1 MGRSLVSARAK
12 TGPEGPAARK
22 RSKVVRWQGLFI
34 FAVLCALAAALWI
47 VFVDHFAKRGIESAG
62 TAIVGAKVELD
73 KADVSLSPLGL
84 TLLGLKVTNPDAPM
98 TNAIEAGRIAFH
110 MDGPSALRHKVL
122 IEEMSVEDVRLNT
135 PRKTSGAVASTGPS
149 PFEQLM
155 ELPSFVIPNVKDAF
169 EKEKADLRSVPLIT
183 GAAADAEAARNRWQ
197 AKIKELQAA
206 AEVEKYRKRYQELKA
221 KKGKASVGN
230 LIGGSKDLLA
240 LQKQVKADIQTVTE
254 AKKLFSTDLA
264 ALQKVAAEAPAAV
277 RDDARRIVDKYSLT
291 PAGLANISRLL
302 FGPKIA
308 ANVRSA
314 LQWNAR
320 LSPFIEKV
328 KEKINGKDVV
338 KPIRAKGR
346 DVRFREDRPLPD
358 FLARLT
364 KVSISLPQGS
374 FAGRIENMT
383 SDPDILGQPLRFAF
397 TGENLKGLRSASLQG
412 TFDRVN
418 PAARK
423 DSLTLKLRGY
433 EARGVKLAASK
444 SLPVDLAQGLVDL
457 DVSAGLEKGVLKAR
471 ISAGVRSAHLLVGA
485 GEPRPGLAGRVD
497 AAVRGALTGVTS
509 LSLTAEIAGTPE
521 DFDLKVHS
529 DLDEVLKGAVS
540 SLVRDQLAGFENELQ
555 KAIAAQ
561 TDGPLAKLGTG
572 IKGLEAV
579 GLDLDALNKKL
590 ADLVKTWKI

>member
-1 MGRSLVSARAK
+1 VVSARAK

-22 RSKVVRWQGLFI
+22 RSKVVRWQGLLI
-34 FAVLCALAAALWI
+34 FAVLCALVAALWI
-47 VFVDHFAKRGIESAG
+47 VFIDHFARRGIESAG
-62 TAIVGAKVELD
+62 TAVVGAKVELD

-98 TNAIEAGRIAFH
+98 TNAFEAGRIAFH
-110 MDGPSALRHKVL
+110 MDGPNALRHKVI

-149 PFEQLM
+149 PFEQVM
-155 ELPSFVIPNVKDAF
+155 ELPSFVIPNVKEAF
-169 EKEKADLRSVPLIT
+169 EKEKADLHSLSLIT
-183 GAAADAEAARNRWQ
+183 GAAADAEAARGRWT
-197 AKIKELQAA
+197 AKVKELQAA
-206 AEVEKYRKRYQELKA
+206 ADVEKYRKRYQELKA
-221 KKGKASVGN
+221 KTGKASVGN

-277 RDDARRIVDKYSLT
+277 RDDARRIIDKYSLT

-302 FGPKIA
+302 FGPKIT

-314 LQWNAR
+314 LQWNER
-320 LSPFIEKV
+320 LSPFIEKI
-328 KEKINGKDVV
+328 KEKVNGKDVV

-346 DVRFREDRPLPD
+346 DVRFHEDRPLPD

-397 TGENLKGLRSASLQG
+397 SGENLKGLRSASLQG

-423 DSLTLKLRGY
+423 DVLSLKLRGY
-433 EARGVKLAASK
+433 EARGIKLAASK

-457 DVSAGLEKGVLKAR
+457 DVSAGLEKGALTAR
-471 ISAGVRSAHLLVGA
+471 ISAGVRSARLVVGA

-497 AAVRGALTGVTS
+497 AAVRGALAGVTS

-521 DFDLKVHS
+521 NFDLKVHS
-529 DLDEVLKGAVS
+529 DLDEVLKGAVG
-540 SLVRDQLAGFENELQ
+540 SLVRDQLAGFENDLQ

-572 IKGLEAV
+572 LKGLEAV
-579 GLDLDALNKKL
+579 GLDLDALQKKL
-590 ADLVKTWKI
+590 ADMLKTWKI